1 MTVMRDTLP
10 EPVTTLPPSVAQIA
24 EVIGRSRAL
33 YLIGCIPPT
42 GRRSW
47 RVCFYVPKVTRP
59 DHWLVA
65 LLGWHDAA
73 KLTSHFGGE
82 ILHTSNCRFMV
93 KRFRDAEIRRM
104 RRAGMQID
112 EIAQAVGLSV
122 GRVQDIAVQR

>member
-33 YLIGCIPPT
+33 YLIGRIPPT

-47 RVCFYVPKVTRP
+47 RVCFYVPKVINP
-59 DHWLVA
+59 DHWLVRT
-65 LLGWHDAA
+65 LGWHDAA
-73 KLTSHFGGE
+73 KMAGQFGGE
-82 ILHTSNCRFMV
+82 ILHTSNCRFIV

-104 RRAGMQID
+104 RRAGMQLD
-112 EIAQAVGLSV
+112 EIAQAVELSV
-122 GRVQDIAVQR
+122 GRVQDIAVRQ